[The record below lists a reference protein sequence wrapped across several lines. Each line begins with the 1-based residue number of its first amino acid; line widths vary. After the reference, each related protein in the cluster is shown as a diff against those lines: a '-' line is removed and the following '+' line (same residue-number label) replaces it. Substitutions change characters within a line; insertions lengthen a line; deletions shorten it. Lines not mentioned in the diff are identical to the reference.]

1 MQRKSR
7 PILRA
12 IGAGIFTLALVML
25 SPTVSHAQ
33 KGGGPPTTTPPVIKP
48 PVITPPTTKPPKVS
62 VPEPSTNLLLLI
74 GLGMTGLT
82 ASYMQYRKRRA

>member
-12 IGAGIFTLALVML
+12 IGASIFTLALVIL

-33 KGGGPPTTTPPVIKP
+33 KKGGPPFD
-48 PVITPPTTKPPKVS
+48 TPPTTKPPTVKVS
-62 VPEPSTNLLLLI
+62 EPSMNILLLV

-82 ASYMQYRKRRA
+82 ASYIKYRKRRA